1 MRLSRSS
8 AEGRRRGKAVQV
20 EGPGG
25 MLLKASL
32 LASVGVLGRA
42 TAGEKTG
49 GLGRP
54 CHTEALGST

>member
-1 MRLSRSS
+1 MRSSRSS
-8 AEGRRRGKAVQV
+8 AEGQRRGKAVQV

-25 MLLKASL
+25 MLLKAGP

-42 TAGEKTG
+42 TAGEETG

-54 CHTEALGST
+54 WHTEALGST